1 MLSLLD
7 QRRSR
12 SGMNHYP
19 PVLSRILFFIHEHYA
34 DDLTLATLSDAFQL
48 SRQYIMRLFQ
58 KHMHTTVTHYLTQ
71 LKMNHALELLRHSS
85 FRINEVADML
95 GYHNTYY
102 FCRLFRQ
109 HFGMTPTEYIRHGM
123 RGEQ

>member
-1 MLSLLD
+1 MAKKQEKSSSLQELKVQLKNKD
-7 QRRSR
+7 IGRL
-12 SGMNHYP
+12 Y
-19 PVLSRILFFIHEHYA
+19 FFHGEESF
-34 DDLTLATLSDAFQL
+34 LLN
-48 SRQYIMRLFQ
+48 
-58 KHMHTTVTHYLTQ
+58 HYLTQ